1 MRGLKST
8 LALIVVLAGL
18 GAYIY
23 FVTWKQPPGA
33 GGDTGKKQE
42 KVFASLES
50 DKIEELKVSSVSGES
65 TTLKKDNGAWQ
76 MTQPIAVKADDSEVS
91 GITSALSSVE
101 MTRVVDDNPTNL
113 NDYGLSNPRIQL
125 NFKAS
130 GDKDYRKLLIGE
142 KSPTGGDLFAKR
154 NDEKRVFLIPAF
166 QEPTFNKSTFDL
178 REKTLLKFD
187 RDKVDSIDLTAGGKT
202 TAFAKQ
208 GTDWKIVKP
217 LDTRADFSAVEG
229 LVGRLQSA
237 QMKSIVA
244 AESTPEDLKKY
255 GLNKPETTV
264 NLKAGS
270 ATATLV
276 LGAKTPDNMV
286 YARDLSKPAV
296 MTVESALAD
305 ELKKGADDYRRK
317 DLFEFRPYNANR
329 VEITRPGGTIVF
341 ERVKG
346 QGENAQDKWRRV
358 SPNAADADRDKV
370 EGMLSRLSN
379 MRASAFVESTAK
391 TGLDKPAMTVV
402 VKFDDGKKE
411 ERVSFGKESDTVY
424 AARPG
429 EPGAVKADT
438 ADFTE
443 VNKALDELGK

>member
-8 LALIVVLAGL
+8 LALVVVLAGL

-23 FVTWKQPPGA
+23 FVTWKQPPGGA
-33 GGDTGKKQE
+33 DTGKKQE
-42 KVFASLES
+42 KVFAALES
-50 DKIEELKVSSVSGES
+50 DKIAEIKVSSASGEA

-76 MTQPIAVKADDSEVS
+76 MTEPIAVKADDSEVS
-91 GITSALSSVE
+91 GITSALASVE
-101 MTRVVDDNPTNL
+101 MTRVVDENPTNL
-113 NDYGLSNPRIQL
+113 TDYGLSNPRILL
-125 NFKAS
+125 NFKTS

-154 NDEKRVFLIPAF
+154 NDEKRVFLVPAF
-166 QEPTFNKSTFDL
+166 QESTFNKSTFDL

-208 GTDWKIVKP
+208 GTDWKITKP
-217 LDTRADFSAVEG
+217 LDARADFSAVEG

-244 AESTPEDLKKY
+244 AEATPEDLKKY
-255 GLNKPETTV
+255 GLDKPDTTV

-296 MTVESALAD
+296 MTVESSLVD

-317 DLFEFRPYNANR
+317 DLFEFRAYNANR
-329 VEITRPGGTIVF
+329 VELTRGKDVVVF

-370 EGMLSRLSN
+370 DAMLAKLAN
-379 MRASAFVESTAK
+379 MRATSFVDGKGSLT
-391 TGLDKPAMTVV
+391 PALEIH

-411 ERVSFGKESDTVY
+411 ERVTFVKDGADVL
-424 AARPG
+424 ALRPG
-429 EPGAVKADT
+429 EPGAAKTDAADL
-438 ADFTE
+438 TE
-443 VNKALDELGK
+443 TLKSLDELSK